1 METIR
6 TFLKPVID
14 LQATGDQIKRLRKL
28 SGFSVHE
35 VQQVFGFE
43 YPQAVYA
50 WEQGKSIPT
59 IDNLVVLS
67 QLFKVEVGEIIVVK
81 NVEVTASCSA
91 HAASCM
97 NDSGM
102 DCRGCSFR
110 KTA

>member
-14 LQATGDQIKRLRKL
+14 IQGTGAQIKRLRKL

-35 VQQVFGFE
+35 VQQIFGFE

-59 IDNLVVLS
+59 IDNLIVLA
-67 QLFKVEVGEIIVVK
+67 QLFKVDIEDIIAVN
-81 NVEVTASCSA
+81 NVEVSIPCSD

-97 NDSGM
+97 NDSGNNCKE
-102 DCRGCSFR
+102 CRF
-110 KTA
+110 KKPA